1 MLNNVILEDDHNHDR
16 NSDENINTNKVPL
29 LDKNDKQ
36 KCGTNCCFYLC
47 ECICGVLC
55 IFAK

>member
-1 MLNNVILEDDHNHDR
+1 MLNNVILEDGNDCNH
-16 NSDENINTNKVPL
+16 NSDENTNKARL

>member
-1 MLNNVILEDDHNHDR
+1 MLNNVILEDDHGR
-16 NSDENINTNKVPL
+16 EENATEVPL

-47 ECICGVLC
+47 ECLCGFLC
-55 IFAK
+55 IFK

>member
-1 MLNNVILEDDHNHDR
+1 MLNNVILEDDHHNKDD
-16 NSDENINTNKVPL
+16 NANTNKEPL
-29 LDKNDKQ
+29 LDKRDKE

>member
-1 MLNNVILEDDHNHDR
+1 MLNNVILEDDHER
-16 NSDENINTNKVPL
+16 EENTNSVPL

-36 KCGTNCCFYLC
+36 KCATNCCVYIC
-47 ECICGVLC
+47 ECLCGFLC